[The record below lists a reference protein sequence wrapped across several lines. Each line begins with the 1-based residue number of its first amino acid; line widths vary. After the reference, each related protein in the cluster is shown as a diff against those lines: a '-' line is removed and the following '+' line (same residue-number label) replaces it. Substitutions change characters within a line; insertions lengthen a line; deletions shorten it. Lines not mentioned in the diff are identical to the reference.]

1 MMIYAYVVYHNYKHM
16 QLYYYYKK
24 KRRKVQRRAQ
34 EQIII
39 INIIYNNKLEQIQ
52 TIFYA

>member
-1 MMIYAYVVYHNYKHM
+1 MLYKHYYNYKVKHM
-16 QLYYYYKK
+16 HLYYYYKK

-39 INIIYNNKLEQIQ
+39 INIIYNNKLKQIQ
-52 TIFYA
+52 YMHNKQ